1 MRKAEVMN
9 VGPAAVL
16 GRGTAGRA
24 PAGLGGPVSSLDCG
38 PLLGAVPAHSANV
51 LNNNVEANGLE
62 DTAANNN
69 NNNNN
74 NNKSSSN
81 NNINGKNGSS
91 SHKSSAGRRKGVE
104 GWDGPDQGSLGYVS
118 ERVRALSISDR
129 SRGGHG
135 HRFGSADMRA
145 SYNERLR
152 TGPASLQAPR
162 RGGPGLRPGQEVGGG
177 FVYLRGAAAGGL
189 YRSNSSLDLE
199 HEGEEPPPPSPL
211 RREYGSHGSINV
223 AAAPQE
229 ALYSILRDLQPPN
242 QALRGS
248 QGEAGGAPGPAE
260 AEATSPK
267 ARSKFQRLWD
277 RDKSSIF
284 KKLRSSR
291 GAESAKADNASDSSG
306 GGTGRSQRT
315 EANGD
320 SDSRGE
326 DVPVAVP
333 TRRSAFAHYD
343 CRSLATQ
350 FSTSQ
355 TRQLLAER
363 VNTTT
368 GASAAAMAA
377 APHHDSTEDLVPEE
391 LDPGD
396 GRSNSLINSCPFFRN
411 ELGGEGE
418 RVVSLSRDWG
428 SGSSGCGGPLAAT
441 NLHRPVAAATLGL
454 LEPPVGLSHWQMTLC
469 PYVRSPLTVEAVDQG
484 SAYYRNYFCGQG
496 GTNIVILVLK
506 DHFNTSVT
514 TVVSFVLINVDHC
527 IDLRLFL

>member
-1 MRKAEVMN
+1 MPGDTCPTQLPADATSVTETTVHGRHAGHLRLAMRKAEVMN

-38 PLLGAVPAHSANV
+38 PLLGAAPAHSTNV

-62 DTAANNN
+62 DTAANNK

-74 NNKSSSN
+74 NNKTSSNNNNNNSSSN
-81 NNINGKNGSS
+81 NSSS
-91 SHKSSAGRRKGVE
+91 SHKSSVGRRKGGE
-104 GWDGPDQGSLGYVS
+104 GRGGDGAEQGTLGYVS

-129 SRGGHG
+129 HRGAHG
-135 HRFGSADMRA
+135 HRFGSADLRA

-152 TGPASLQAPR
+152 SGPTSLQPPG
-162 RGGPGLRPGQEVGGG
+162 RGGARPGQEVGGG
-177 FVYLRGAAAGGL
+177 FVYLRGLVAGGL

-223 AAAPQE
+223 AAAPPE
-229 ALYSILRDLQPPN
+229 ALYSILRDLQPPT
-242 QALRGS
+242 QALRGT
-248 QGEAGGAPGPAE
+248 QGDAAGTPGPVE

-284 KKLRSSR
+284 RKLRSSR
-291 GAESAKADNASDSSG
+291 GTEAAKADNASDSSG
-306 GGTGRSQRT
+306 AGAGGGRAQRT
-315 EANGD
+315 NESNGD

-326 DVPVAVP
+326 DVPVSAP
-333 TRRSAFAHYD
+333 ARRSAFAHYD

-350 FSTSQ
+350 FVTSQ

-368 GASAAAMAA
+368 GASAAALAA
-377 APHHDSTEDLVPEE
+377 APHHDSTEDLGPEE

-396 GRSNSLINSCPFFRN
+396 GRSNNLINRWATRLQYSP
-411 ELGGEGE
+411 
-418 RVVSLSRDWG
+418 SLLTQLT
-428 SGSSGCGGPLAAT
+428 C
-441 NLHRPVAAATLGL
+441 LHFILLLTSLTL
-454 LEPPVGLSHWQMTLC
+454 S
-469 PYVRSPLTVEAVDQG
+469 
-484 SAYYRNYFCGQG
+484 
-496 GTNIVILVLK
+496 VI
-506 DHFNTSVT
+506 S
-514 TVVSFVLINVDHC
+514 
-527 IDLRLFL
+527 